1 MRDFL
6 NIHGIKW
13 ILAPIRAKKATK
25 MVEMCNNL
33 FKKVAKKA
41 QESPDNWPFDI
52 QPSTFE
58 VNRRE
63 IEYLRFSPFKVLKG
77 Y

>member
-13 ILAPIRAKKATK
+13 ILALVRAKKATR
-25 MVEMCNNL
+25 MVEICNNL

-41 QESPDNWPFDI
+41 QESPDSWPFDI
-52 QPSTFE
+52 
-58 VNRRE
+58 
-63 IEYLRFSPFKVLKG
+63 
-77 Y
+77 